1 MVNLFRRYQQP
12 LMIGFTILT
21 IITFANF
28 YTRTDSLDKGRS
40 GRVAEIY
47 GRSVTLAQAQRA
59 GRKADLSQQL
69 GMNELYESL
78 AAGSNRHDAREN
90 FIWND
95 LVLKHESELLGLEPT
110 DDEIVDAVK
119 AMPVFQNNGEYS
131 PGKYAMLTQ
140 MLLTPRGFTV
150 DDLNDVVGDG
160 IRLKKVKA
168 LLGATA
174 APAQTEVRQA
184 VDQLDQKTQA
194 SIIRF
199 KLSDFLAAAQV
210 PDEEVKKLYEQRKA
224 SLNTEELRKV
234 KFVDFTLP
242 PPAKPEEK
250 PLEGKARAEAL
261 TELQK
266 KAEDFSVAMT
276 DKNAKFEDAA
286 SKLGAKVQETPD
298 FPATAA
304 PADLGGLPEAAAAA
318 FKLTK
323 AQPNSDIIETPRG
336 YYVLQLDSIAPP
348 RPLTFDEAKADL
360 TESLKHDRAQ
370 EALNLKATEVRNK
383 IQEAIKAGKTFAA
396 AAQELGVK
404 AEDLPMFSEK
414 EPKVEGPDGSE
425 IIQIA
430 SGVKEGEVSSASP
443 SGDGSVIIYVA
454 KRLPVDE
461 KDFQT
466 DKTMVAERLHFFQE
480 ITLFQEWLKLRRA
493 SAGLRTVFPT

>member
-28 YTRTDSLDKGRS
+28 YTRTDSLDKSRS

-47 GRSVTLAQAQRA
+47 GHNVTLAQAQRA
-59 GRKADLSQQL
+59 GRKGDLSQQL

-78 AAGSNRHDAREN
+78 AATTERRDAREN

-95 LVLKHESELLGLEPT
+95 LVLKHECELLGLEPT
-110 DDEIVDAVK
+110 DDEIVDAIK
-119 AMPVFQNNGEYS
+119 AMQIFQNNGEYS

-140 MLLTPRGFTV
+140 LLLSPRGFTV

-160 IRLKKVKA
+160 IRLKKIKA
-168 LLGATA
+168 LLGSTA
-174 APAQTEVRQA
+174 APSQTEIRQA

-194 SIIRF
+194 SVIRF

-210 PDEEVKKLYEQRKA
+210 PDDEVKKLYEQRKA
-224 SLNTEELRKV
+224 SMNTDEMRKV
-234 KFVDFTLP
+234 KFVDLTLP
-242 PPAKPEEK
+242 PPAKPGEK
-250 PLEGKARAEAL
+250 PLEGKARADAL

-286 SKLGAKVQETPD
+286 AKIGAKVQETPD

-304 PADLGGLPEAAAAA
+304 PANLGESREAAAAA
-318 FKLTK
+318 FKLTT

-336 YYVLQLDSIAPP
+336 YYVLQLEQVTPP
-348 RPLTFDEAKADL
+348 RPLTFEEAKANL
-360 TESLKHDRAQ
+360 TDSLKHDRAQ
-370 EALNLKATEVRNK
+370 ESLNLKATEVRNK
-383 IQEAIKAGKTFAA
+383 IQEAMKAGKTFAA

-404 AEDLPMFSEK
+404 AEDLPAFSQK
-414 EPKVEGPDGSE
+414 EPKVEGTDGGE
-425 IIQIA
+425 IIQVA
-430 SGVKEGEVSSASP
+430 SDVKEGDVSNATP
-443 SGDGSVIIYVA
+443 TGDGSVIIYVA
-454 KRLPVDE
+454 KRLPIEE
-461 KDFQT
+461 KEFQA
-466 DKTMVAERLHFFQE
+466 DKTNVAERLRFYQE
-480 ITLFQEWLKLRRA
+480 IALFQEWLKLRRA